1 MSVEPTV
8 FGSND
13 KPNAVGGARS
23 DPARAD
29 RHDCITAREN
39 AKGGQEAALCHSKS
53 RRNFLYR
60 EPAARK
66 SIWEILFDNNWLSG
80 LSHLFLQSS

>member
-13 KPNAVGGARS
+13 KPNVVGSARP
-23 DPARAD
+23 DLAWAD
-29 RHDCITAREN
+29 RHDCITSREN
-39 AKGGQEAALCHSKS
+39 AKGAQEAALCHSKS

-60 EPAARK
+60 EPATRK
-66 SIWEILFDNNWLSG
+66 
-80 LSHLFLQSS
+80 FL